1 MFARLNE
8 GDRIVLAQVLRSEET
23 MMLASADGHVIHFKI
38 EEINILQGAGKGV
51 MGIKLADDDKCLG
64 GAVLARPSDQLQVE
78 TSGGKVMEFTGR
90 YETVSRGGKGFEAV
104 KRASF
109 VRVVPPAL
117 ELVDW
122 DVLEGKAEVKNGRS
136 GKNGQAT
143 LFD

>member
-1 MFARLNE
+1 MFARLND
-8 GDRIVLAQVLRSEET
+8 GDRVVMAQVLGDQET

-38 EEINILQGAGKGV
+38 EEINILSGAGKGV

-64 GAVLARPSDQLQVE
+64 GLVLTRPSDQMQVE
-78 TSGGKVMEFTGR
+78 TSGGKVMEFSGR

-104 KRASF
+104 KRTSF
-109 VRVVPPAL
+109 VRVLPGTI

-122 DVLEGKAEVKNGRS
+122 DVIEGRAEDKAKGNAR
-136 GKNGQAT
+136 NGQKT